1 MHYNSYFYE
10 NLNFN
15 IKIKN
20 FFMDKSLKSII
31 DNQINYFSSK
41 KTIDIA
47 SRINSLKKL
56 LKEIKASENEIELA
70 LYKDLGKSKG
80 ESYLTE
86 INFVYT
92 EINIALKNIKKWTKR
107 KAVKSSLIN
116 FPSSD
121 YIVPEPYGLTLHI
134 SPWNY
139 PFQLSIA
146 PLIGAVAAG
155 NTVVLKPSEY
165 SKNTSLL
172 LEKILSNVFDPGHVV
187 VVNGGVDISTKL
199 LEFKW
204 DYIFFTGS
212 IGVGKIIAKAAA
224 NNLTPTTLELGG
236 KNPCIVDETASIEI
250 SAKRIVW
257 GKFTNCGQTCIAPD
271 FIVVNKKI
279 KNKFIDALKKQ
290 IVKIYGNNVVDNDEY
305 GRIISDKHMNY
316 LVSLLEKENII
327 HGGKFNF
334 DDKFFEPTLVEINN
348 LESKVMEDEIFGPI
362 LPIIEYDDFKEV
374 HDIIKKYSHPLAL
387 YIFTKK
393 KEFGR
398 KFLESYPFGGGAIN
412 DTVMHIANDRLP
424 FGGVG
429 QSGMGKYH
437 GESTFNTFS
446 HFKPYLNKP
455 LWIDPPLRYPPFKNK
470 INFLKKILKLI

>member
-1 MHYNSYFYE
+1 
-10 NLNFN
+10 
-15 IKIKN
+15 
-20 FFMDKSLKSII
+20 MDKSLKSII

-165 SKNTSLL
+165 SKSTSLL
-172 LEKILSNVFDPGHVV
+172 LEKILSKVFDPGHVV

-327 HGGKFNF
+327 HGGKYNF
-334 DDKFFEPTLVEINN
+334 DDKFFEPTLIEINN
-348 LESKVMEDEIFGPI
+348 LESKIMEDEIFGPI

>member
-1 MHYNSYFYE
+1 
-10 NLNFN
+10 
-15 IKIKN
+15 
-20 FFMDKSLKSII
+20 MDKSLKSII

-316 LVSLLEKENII
+316 LVSLLEKENLI

>member
-1 MHYNSYFYE
+1 
-10 NLNFN
+10 
-15 IKIKN
+15 
-20 FFMDKSLKSII
+20 MDKSLKSII

-121 YIVPEPYGLTLHI
+121 YIIPEPYGLTLHI

-172 LEKILSNVFDPGHVV
+172 LEKILSKVFDPGHVV
-187 VVNGGVDISTKL
+187 VVNGGVDVSTKL

-290 IVKIYGNNVVDNDEY
+290 IVEIYGNNVVDNDEY

-327 HGGKFNF
+327 YGGKFNF

>member
-1 MHYNSYFYE
+1 
-10 NLNFN
+10 
-15 IKIKN
+15 
-20 FFMDKSLKSII
+20 MDKSLKSII

-290 IVKIYGNNVVDNDEY
+290 IVEIYGNNVVDNDEY

>member
-1 MHYNSYFYE
+1 
-10 NLNFN
+10 
-15 IKIKN
+15 
-20 FFMDKSLKSII
+20 MDKSLKSII

-92 EINIALKNIKKWTKR
+92 EINIALKNIKEWTKR

-290 IVKIYGNNVVDNDEY
+290 IVEIYGNNVVDNDEY

-327 HGGKFNF
+327 YGGKFNF

>member
-1 MHYNSYFYE
+1 
-10 NLNFN
+10 
-15 IKIKN
+15 
-20 FFMDKSLKSII
+20 MDKSLKSII

-172 LEKILSNVFDPGHVV
+172 LEKILSNVFDPGHVI

-327 HGGKFNF
+327 HGGKYNF
-334 DDKFFEPTLVEINN
+334 DNKFFEPTLIEINN
-348 LESKVMEDEIFGPI
+348 LESKIMEDEIFGPI

>member
-15 IKIKN
+15 IEIKN

-172 LEKILSNVFDPGHVV
+172 LEKILSNVFDPGHVM

>member
-1 MHYNSYFYE
+1 
-10 NLNFN
+10 
-15 IKIKN
+15 
-20 FFMDKSLKSII
+20 MDKSLKSII

-155 NTVVLKPSEY
+155 NTIVLKPSEY

>member
-1 MHYNSYFYE
+1 
-10 NLNFN
+10 
-15 IKIKN
+15 
-20 FFMDKSLKSII
+20 MDKSLKSII

-348 LESKVMEDEIFGPI
+348 LESKIMEDEIFGPI
-362 LPIIEYDDFKEV
+362 LPIIDYDDFKEV

-455 LWIDPPLRYPPFKNK
+455 LWVDPPLRYPPFKNK

>member
-1 MHYNSYFYE
+1 
-10 NLNFN
+10 
-15 IKIKN
+15 
-20 FFMDKSLKSII
+20 MDKSLKSII

-362 LPIIEYDDFKEV
+362 LPIIDYDDFKEV

>member
-1 MHYNSYFYE
+1 
-10 NLNFN
+10 
-15 IKIKN
+15 
-20 FFMDKSLKSII
+20 MDKSLKSII

-172 LEKILSNVFDPGHVV
+172 LEKILSNVFDPGHVM

>member
-1 MHYNSYFYE
+1 
-10 NLNFN
+10 
-15 IKIKN
+15 
-20 FFMDKSLKSII
+20 MDKSLKSII

-327 HGGKFNF
+327 HGGKYNF
-334 DDKFFEPTLVEINN
+334 DDKFFEPTLIEINN
-348 LESKVMEDEIFGPI
+348 LESKIMEDEIFGPI

>member
-1 MHYNSYFYE
+1 
-10 NLNFN
+10 
-15 IKIKN
+15 
-20 FFMDKSLKSII
+20 MDKSLKSII

-348 LESKVMEDEIFGPI
+348 LESKIMEDEIFGPI